1 MSVADNSTR
10 HAALMDRNYRFQ
22 RHIYDATRKYYLLGR
37 DPMIAGLDIP
47 RGGSVLE
54 IGCGTGR
61 NLALVGRRYPD
72 ARLFGLDISAAML
85 ETAGQTIARD
95 GLATRTQLAR
105 ADATEFN
112 ALPLFGRNGFD
123 RVYMSY
129 ALSMIP
135 GWQKAVERGLAALDP
150 RGSLHVVEF
159 GQQRRLPGWFR
170 AGLHAWLRHYHVKP
184 IASLEAELRRLAAAS
199 GRPLVFRSLYRDY
212 VWLAVIGPV
221 AGQS

>member
-22 RHIYDATRKYYLLGR
+22 RHIYDVTRKYYLLGR

-85 ETAGQTIARD
+85 ETAGQTIARE

-112 ALPLFGRNGFD
+112 ALPLFGRTGFD

-135 GWQKAVERGLAALDP
+135 GWQNAMERGLAALAKAFVQD
-150 RGSLHVVEF
+150 
-159 GQQRRLPGWFR
+159 
-170 AGLHAWLRHYHVKP
+170 
-184 IASLEAELRRLAAAS
+184 
-199 GRPLVFRSLYRDY
+199 
-212 VWLAVIGPV
+212 
-221 AGQS
+221 